1 MTAGPLLLLQIIL
14 HMTTAAVYNYNE
26 TSEEIIYEPDPNFLS
41 GFRNIIDKDFVIGG
55 LFPILDCKH
64 SEKKDL
70 EMVEA
75 MLFALDRI
83 NNDMSLLPNLTIGYD
98 VRDSCNSEIVG
109 LNEALG
115 FYIHYNRDLKITTST
130 FLGIVGPAYT
140 AVTSLV
146 ATVMSVEGIQIPLIS
161 YASSD
166 AALSNRDIYK
176 YLLRTIPSDNLQ
188 TDAMVDLVSHFGWDY
203 VSVIF
208 SDNDYGISAS
218 DAFANSA
225 TKHGICMDKKI
236 GILSSK
242 MNETVAEAV
251 QTLIKS
257 TATVVVLL
265 LDSQYTVS
273 ALFKELGK
281 NNTRKFG
288 WIFNDKWNGSQ
299 IQRIHD
305 EFPEITKVLYS
316 FQLHTD
322 HIKEFDNYFSQ
333 LTPSINIRNPFYH
346 NPKYIIY
353 NHLYCEVSGSG
364 NEGSSSGYEESVIS
378 YDCPDNVTAEIGYTQ
393 GRMVPFVIDAVYAYA
408 YTLQNFLNDNCNSPL
423 KWDRVT
429 QRCDGM
435 KNNLTGETFL
445 EYLYDVT
452 FNGIRYHDVS
462 FDKNGDPTGAYEI
475 NYLQKDDNGQYKV
488 ASLGFWNSAYKENTL
503 TLNNAYGIEEI
514 ISTCSD
520 PCNEGMVQS
529 IINQNCPSCFKCI
542 PCVGS
547 TYSNNSNGTNCSLC
561 DDNHWGNDPLSGS
574 THCVPVK
581 VQHLDYSN
589 GWSIVSMCFASIV
602 LIILTIIIIIFVINW
617 NTPVVKSSDR
627 EQMVMLL
634 VGIGI
639 CCILTFVIVAPP
651 STAVCV
657 FQRIYVWFWFSLAF
671 GALLVKII
679 RVARIFYSIKSSAKR
694 PSFTQPIYQAIFTIA
709 IVSFQLLLVLIG
721 LIIDHPVV
729 KRDPEVV
736 TTSFGQTGNAPEIIE
751 TCEPSHT
758 AIMVFSLVYD
768 SALIIG
774 CTILGLKTNGFPENF
789 NEAKHVMFASF
800 TLMVVWV
807 LFIPVY
813 LYTEDEFRPGVL
825 ALSIIL
831 SALALIASIFFP
843 RIYIIIFQK
852 HKNTIEYLK
861 QQNYL
866 YIIRSTDSSKTFH
879 KSKTFAMRYTYT
891 TMCTHVHACMC

>member
-1 MTAGPLLLLQIIL
+1 MTTGPLLLLQIIL
-14 HMTTAAVYNYNE
+14 HMTAAAVYNYNE
-26 TSEEIIYEPDPNFLS
+26 TSEEIPDRYNPEYLS
-41 GFRNIIDKDFVIGG
+41 GFRNIVDKDFIIGG
-55 LFPILDCKH
+55 LFTVLDCRGRGLD
-64 SEKKDL
+64 DL
-70 EMVEA
+70 EMLEA
-75 MLFALDRI
+75 MLFAIDRI

-98 VRDSCNSEIVG
+98 VRDSCNSEIIG

-115 FYIHYNRDLKITTST
+115 FYIHYNRNRNITTPT

-140 AVTSLV
+140 TVTSSV

-225 TKHGICMDKKI
+225 TKHGICIDKKI

-242 MNETVAEAV
+242 MNETVVEAV
-251 QTLIKS
+251 QTLLKS

-281 NNTRKFG
+281 NNTQKFG

-299 IQRIHD
+299 IQKIHD

-322 HIKEFDNYFSQ
+322 HIKEFDDYFSQ

-346 NPKYIIY
+346 NPKYNIIY

-364 NEGSSSGYEESVIS
+364 NKGSSSGYKEPAIS
-378 YDCPDNVTAEIGYTQ
+378 YDCPDNVTAEIKYTQ

-408 YTLQNFLNDNCNSPL
+408 YTLQNFLDDNCDSPL
-423 KWDRVT
+423 KWNRVT

-435 KNNLTGETFL
+435 KDNLTSETFL

-452 FNGIRYHDVS
+452 FNGIRNHNVS
-462 FDKNGDPTGAYEI
+462 FDKNGDPTGAYGI

-520 PCNEGMVQS
+520 PCNEGMVHS
-529 IINQNCPSCFKCI
+529 IINQNCQTCFKCI

-547 TYSNNSNGTNCSLC
+547 TYSNNSNTTNCTLC
-561 DDNHWGNDPLSGS
+561 DDNHWGNNPLSGS

-589 GWSIVSMCFASIV
+589 GWSIVSMCFASIL
-602 LIILTIIIIIFVINW
+602 LIILTVIIVIFAFNW
-617 NTPVVKSSDR
+617 KTPVVKSSDR

-657 FQRIYVWFWFSLAF
+657 FQRVYVWFWFSLAF

-679 RVARIFYSIKSSAKR
+679 RVARIFYSIKSSAER

-758 AIMVFSLVYD
+758 AIMVLSLIYN

-774 CTILGLKTNGFPENF
+774 CTILGLRTNGFPENF

-843 RIYIIIFQK
+843 RIYIIVFQK

-861 QQNYL
+861 HQNHL
-866 YIIRSTDSSKTFH
+866 YIIRSTDSSKTFR
-879 KSKTFAMRYTYT
+879 KSKTLAM
-891 TMCTHVHACMC
+891 HIQ